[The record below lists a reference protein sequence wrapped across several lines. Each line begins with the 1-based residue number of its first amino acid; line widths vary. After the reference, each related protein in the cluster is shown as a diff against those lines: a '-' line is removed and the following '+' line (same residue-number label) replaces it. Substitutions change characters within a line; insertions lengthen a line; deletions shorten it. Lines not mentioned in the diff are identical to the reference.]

1 MLIRVFGHMENI
13 LVYFGLLQVFYLF
26 LDYVKGKKKERN
38 VEFDYNKFFVEDFNF
53 GIHFIQYGQHV
64 LVEMLV

>member
-1 MLIRVFGHMENI
+1 MLIIVFGHMENI

-26 LDYVKGKKKERN
+26 LDYVKGKEKMYK
-38 VEFDYNKFFVEDFNF
+38 FDYIEFVLFIEDFKF